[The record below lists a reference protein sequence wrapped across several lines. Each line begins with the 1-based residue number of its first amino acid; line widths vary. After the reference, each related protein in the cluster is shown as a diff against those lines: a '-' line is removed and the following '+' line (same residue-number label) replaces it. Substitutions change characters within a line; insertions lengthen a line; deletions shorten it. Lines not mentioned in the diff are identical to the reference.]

1 MAAVAESLADQ
12 LVLTNDN
19 PRSEA
24 PEVIFADM
32 LSGMQAPESAMV
44 IPDRATAIR
53 LAIEGSCKGD
63 IVLVAGKGHET
74 YQELKGN
81 RLPFSDVAA
90 VQAVLE
96 EAA

>member
-1 MAAVAESLADQ
+1 VAESLADR

-24 PEVIFADM
+24 PEAIFADM

-53 LAIEGSCKGD
+53 LAIEGSRKGD